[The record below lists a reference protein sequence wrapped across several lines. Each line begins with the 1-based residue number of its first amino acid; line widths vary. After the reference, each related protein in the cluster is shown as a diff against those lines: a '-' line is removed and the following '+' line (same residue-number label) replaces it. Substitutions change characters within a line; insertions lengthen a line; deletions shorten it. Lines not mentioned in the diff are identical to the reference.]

1 MVLMAIVNANY
12 EFIIAE
18 FGTNGRISDGGV
30 IECTEFFKRLK
41 NNTLGIPDPECVNN
55 SDKLLNY
62 VFVADEAFSLLP
74 NLLKPFNRR
83 DLTDER
89 KIFNYRLSRARRIVE
104 NAFGILVSRFR
115 IFHTSINLRLD
126 NIDIVVMAS
135 CALHNFLRNK
145 FSDTYTPSGTLDYED
160 TIQGTMS
167 FGLRSNDSNL
177 VGIEKGR
184 YKSISNDGKNIRLQF
199 LDYFNNEGAL
209 PWQKKSCNIDNIC
222 V

>member
-1 MVLMAIVNANY
+1 MVAFLNVW
-12 EFIIAE
+12 
-18 FGTNGRISDGGV
+18 
-30 IECTEFFKRLK
+30 
-41 NNTLGIPDPECVNN
+41 NNRWIDPECVNN

-160 TIQGTMS
+160 TIQGTMP
-167 FGLRSNDSNL
+167 FGLRSICVMKN
-177 VGIEKGR
+177 
-184 YKSISNDGKNIRLQF
+184 ISNTFNVG
-199 LDYFNNEGAL
+199 YFRTIFHDDCSPMGYI
-209 PWQKKSCNIDNIC
+209 KDK
-222 V
+222 